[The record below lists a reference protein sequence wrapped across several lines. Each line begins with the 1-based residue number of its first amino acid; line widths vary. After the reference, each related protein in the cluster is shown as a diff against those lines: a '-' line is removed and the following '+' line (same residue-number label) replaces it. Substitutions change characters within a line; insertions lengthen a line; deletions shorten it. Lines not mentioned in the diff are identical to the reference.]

1 MEFSRDLIETSGY
14 ERSGF
19 AATYQRFR
27 PRTPSVLLDVLCRYA
42 RTGRPSLV
50 VDLGCGTGLSTRAWA
65 GIARRVIGVE
75 PNEAMLA
82 AAERPPGIEYRQ
94 AYAQQTGLD
103 EGSTD
108 IVTCS
113 QSLHWMEPEPTFAE
127 VARILRADGVF
138 AAYDYDWPPAI
149 DPEVDEAFWAYQG
162 RRGEARRRR
171 GIQRGGDVWSEEG
184 HLERMRASGR
194 FRYCRELVLHSI
206 EEGDAERVVGFARSL
221 GLPIADR
228 GDCDLERELR
238 IDELEAVARRVIGD
252 RLVPFLFSYRVRVA
266 IAQSSTWFAQRSVL
280 PIVRSA
286 ASTPPIH
293 GRDTASGPVPR
304 GHAESAPLSQI
315 GHAPGVR
322 RGRRTRDYAPPVLPP
337 PAARR
342 RLISSRAADPWPRP
356 SAQSDR
362 PARARRTTPGRPAG
376 APTSPSR
383 RSCTGR

>member
-42 RTGRPSLV
+42 RTERPSLV
-50 VDLGCGTGLSTRAWA
+50 VDLGCGTGLSSRAWA

-82 AAERPPGIEYRQ
+82 AAERGPGIEYRR

-113 QSLHWMEPEPTFAE
+113 QSLHWMEPETTFAE
-127 VARILRADGVF
+127 AARILRADGVF
-138 AAYDYDWPPAI
+138 AAYDYDWPPTI

-171 GIQRGGDVWSEEG
+171 GNPRGGDVWSKEG

-221 GLPIADR
+221 GLPVADR

-266 IAQSSTWFAQRSVL
+266 IA
-280 PIVRSA
+280 
-286 ASTPPIH
+286 
-293 GRDTASGPVPR
+293 
-304 GHAESAPLSQI
+304 
-315 GHAPGVR
+315 
-322 RGRRTRDYAPPVLPP
+322 
-337 PAARR
+337 
-342 RLISSRAADPWPRP
+342 
-356 SAQSDR
+356 
-362 PARARRTTPGRPAG
+362 
-376 APTSPSR
+376 
-383 RSCTGR
+383 